1 MIINN
6 ILEDLEGL
14 KDYFI
19 KPTRN
24 KDADKK
30 LIDSQFFSRM
40 TQLIKTTTEL
50 NDRFESGA
58 LQTITVHLC

>member
-14 KDYFI
+14 KDYFV

-30 LIDSQFFSRM
+30 LTDSQFFSRM
-40 TQLIKTTTEL
+40 AQSINTMLKE
-50 NDRFESGA
+50 DF
-58 LQTITVHLC
+58 